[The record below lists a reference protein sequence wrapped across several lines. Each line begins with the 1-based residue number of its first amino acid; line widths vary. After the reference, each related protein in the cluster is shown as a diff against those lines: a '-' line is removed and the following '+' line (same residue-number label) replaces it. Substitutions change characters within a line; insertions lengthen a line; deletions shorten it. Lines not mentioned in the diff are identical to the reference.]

1 MKLFKII
8 NKEAE
13 YLETINRVYQL
24 RNSIEGSAEYE
35 EFEFLQVLI
44 RDYEYRKLR
53 VPVLE

>member
-24 RNSIEGSAEYE
+24 KNSIEGSAEYE